1 MPRRSAPSEL
11 SNVYDRLHNLDD
23 ESVLEF
29 RANYLFMKQAPL
41 YVSLEKKYKET
52 KKKNRELKRM
62 IDLLNRQNMEL
73 MERFAGQR
81 YLETTTECMLS
92 ERFSKLS
99 KESEQSK
106 PESEVEIVS
115 VKKENIVY
123 EIIDESEPEPEP
135 ESEPEP
141 DQIEEEVVEES
152 EEVVEEE
159 VVEESEEVVEESE
172 EVVEEEVVEE
182 EVVEESEDVVE
193 EESEDVVEEESE
205 EVVEEEVVEEEVVEE
220 EEEEGVYEITI
231 NGTRYYVSNE
241 TDSAIYAVADDDEIG
256 DEVGVFVNG
265 KPIFMKQEESEKVVE
280 EEEEEGVYEITING
294 KRYYVSN
301 ETDSTI
307 YAVAEDDEIGEE
319 VGAFVNGKATFH
331 TSKVEQ
337 ESEDQ
342 EEEEEGVYEI
352 TINGKRYY
360 VSNETDSTIYAVA
373 EDDEIGEEVGA
384 FVNGVAKLN

>member
-29 RANYLFMKQAPL
+29 RANYLFMKQAPM

-123 EIIDESEPEPEP
+123 EIIEESEPESEPEPEP
-135 ESEPEP
+135 
-141 DQIEEEVVEES
+141 DQTEEKVVEES
-152 EEVVEEE
+152 EE

-172 EVVEEEVVEE
+172 EVVEEESE
-182 EVVEESEDVVE
+182 EVVEEE
-193 EESEDVVEEESE
+193 VVEEESE

-220 EEEEGVYEITI
+220 EVVEEEVVE
-231 NGTRYYVSNE
+231 E
-241 TDSAIYAVADDDEIG
+241 
-256 DEVGVFVNG
+256 EVVEEEVVEEEVVE
-265 KPIFMKQEESEKVVE
+265 EESEDQD
-280 EEEEEGVYEITING
+280 EEEEGVYEITINE

-307 YAVAEDDEIGEE
+307 YE
-319 VGAFVNGKATFH
+319 
-331 TSKVEQ
+331 
-337 ESEDQ
+337 
-342 EEEEEGVYEI
+342 
-352 TINGKRYY
+352 
-360 VSNETDSTIYAVA
+360 VA

>member
-23 ESVLEF
+23 EYVLEF
-29 RANYLFMKQAPL
+29 RANYLFMKQAPM

-135 ESEPEP
+135 EPESEP
-141 DQIEEEVVEES
+141 DQT
-152 EEVVEEE
+152 EEE

-182 EVVEESEDVVE
+182 EVVEEEVVE
-193 EESEDVVEEESE
+193 ESEEVVEESEDVVEEESE
-205 EVVEEEVVEEEVVEE
+205 EVVEEESEEVVEEESEEVVEESEEVVEESEEVVEESEEVVEEEVVEDQE

-231 NGTRYYVSNE
+231 NETRYYVSNE
-241 TDSAIYAVADDDEIG
+241 TDSAIYAVAEDDEIG
-256 DEVGVFVNG
+256 DEVGAFVNG
-265 KPIFMKQEESEKVVE
+265 KATFHKEQKVEDPEEEVFE

-307 YAVAEDDEIGEE
+307 YE
-319 VGAFVNGKATFH
+319 
-331 TSKVEQ
+331 
-337 ESEDQ
+337 
-342 EEEEEGVYEI
+342 
-352 TINGKRYY
+352 
-360 VSNETDSTIYAVA
+360 VA

>member
-1 MPRRSAPSEL
+1 MNYWQKTLKGWEVYIVDYFDKKPDTLCSYKTMPRRSAPSEL

-23 ESVLEF
+23 EYVLEF
-29 RANYLFMKQAPL
+29 RANYLFMKQAPM

-123 EIIDESEPEPEP
+123 EIIEESEP

-141 DQIEEEVVEES
+141 DQTEEEVVEEP
-152 EEVVEEE
+152 
-159 VVEESEEVVEESE
+159 ESEEQVVEE

-182 EVVEESEDVVE
+182 EVVEEEESEEPVVE
-193 EESEDVVEEESE
+193 EPESEEPVVEE
-205 EVVEEEVVEEEVVEE
+205 EVVEEEVVEEEVVEEPESEEQVVEEEVVEE

-241 TDSAIYAVADDDEIG
+241 TDSTIYEVADDDEIG

-294 KRYYVSN
+294 TRYYVSN

-307 YAVAEDDEIGEE
+307 YAVADDDEIG
-319 VGAFVNGKATFH
+319 
-331 TSKVEQ
+331 
-337 ESEDQ
+337 D
-342 EEEEEGVYEI
+342 
-352 TINGKRYY
+352 
-360 VSNETDSTIYAVA
+360 
-373 EDDEIGEEVGA
+373 EVGA